1 MWNTSGGRELFLQVS
16 GPVADSERTDAA
28 AATALL
34 RELQTGAGL
43 RVSRAGL
50 DSDGTESGRKGG
62 EVLSLAE
69 LAITGAFSATT
80 LAALTRIVISFVRR
94 GAARRIIL
102 RDGTRTLTI
111 VDPSERTERAVAYW
125 LTGSEPSRAPDAP
138 EVPDSI
144 AVPESIEV
152 PQDVAH
158 ARRDP
163 GSGVD

>member
-28 AATALL
+28 AAIALL

-50 DSDGTESGRKGG
+50 GSDPGPGRKGG
-62 EVLSLAE
+62 EALSLAE

-152 PQDVAH
+152 PQDAAH